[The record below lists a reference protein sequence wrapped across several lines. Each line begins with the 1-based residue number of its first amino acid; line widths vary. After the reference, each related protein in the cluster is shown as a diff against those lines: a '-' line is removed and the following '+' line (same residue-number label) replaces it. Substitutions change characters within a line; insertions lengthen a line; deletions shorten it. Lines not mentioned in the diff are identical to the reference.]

1 MKSQGP
7 TWRSLEASDD
17 RRPGGAAILNHHHGS
32 AEELGAEDRV
42 GVDRVEVRVVGL
54 VELLHREGEVR
65 LVQPVAQRVG
75 VRALLA
81 EVGRSLRHLAAQPL
95 VGAAFGARPAAGR
108 GALAAA

>member
-65 LVQPVAQRVG
+65 LVQAVAQRVG

-81 EVGRSLRHLAAQPL
+81 EVRRCGADARAARGVLASFFSVVRAI
-95 VGAAFGARPAAGR
+95 FRISYI
-108 GALAAA
+108 